1 MNEKSRKKVVF
12 LLVPPNFFGHR
23 HFHERKLAALRS
35 VKVPA
40 KAVAFVPESL
50 FQARKEA
57 YKSVNSDDF
66 DIVTYKRKI
75 SKSFLMAKY
84 FYRELALKRHVIVH
98 ALRET
103 TVPLIILRKC
113 LFLSARLKIA
123 QEFEGDNRSE
133 FIYNKEFCDPDRPPD
148 YPKKLSNVIK
158 YKIIAFFDFFKAQN
172 ADALIL
178 MSKEHAE
185 LWTQR
190 LVGRKKMFIFPTLP
204 LPDDVFFD
212 RNARAEIRKN
222 LGVDDKIIFVYVGN
236 VTCTWQ
242 RLSGMF
248 KVFKEISE
256 VYPTARFLVLTRV
269 EDFKLVK
276 DEAKNFNVEDRLVLK
291 NVPHEE
297 VYKYLSASDLGL
309 FLRHSHIMNKVVTSG
324 KLGEYLASGLPV
336 VTTGANSRNLND
348 FIKMNDMGVFVD
360 DNLGTD
366 VEIEEKIEHIV
377 ANLPDYSERNAL
389 AVSFHESMNL
399 TNVVNIDY
407 PRFLTEL

>member
-1 MNEKSRKKVVF
+1 
-12 LLVPPNFFGHR
+12 
-23 HFHERKLAALRS
+23 
-35 VKVPA
+35 
-40 KAVAFVPESL
+40 
-50 FQARKEA
+50 
-57 YKSVNSDDF
+57 
-66 DIVTYKRKI
+66 
-75 SKSFLMAKY
+75 MAKY

-185 LWTQR
+185 LLTQR

-297 VYKYLSASDLGL
+297 VYKYL
-309 FLRHSHIMNKVVTSG
+309 
-324 KLGEYLASGLPV
+324 
-336 VTTGANSRNLND
+336 
-348 FIKMNDMGVFVD
+348 
-360 DNLGTD
+360 
-366 VEIEEKIEHIV
+366 
-377 ANLPDYSERNAL
+377 
-389 AVSFHESMNL
+389 
-399 TNVVNIDY
+399 
-407 PRFLTEL
+407 

>member
-1 MNEKSRKKVVF
+1 
-12 LLVPPNFFGHR
+12 
-23 HFHERKLAALRS
+23 
-35 VKVPA
+35 
-40 KAVAFVPESL
+40 
-50 FQARKEA
+50 
-57 YKSVNSDDF
+57 
-66 DIVTYKRKI
+66 
-75 SKSFLMAKY
+75 
-84 FYRELALKRHVIVH
+84 
-98 ALRET
+98 
-103 TVPLIILRKC
+103 
-113 LFLSARLKIA
+113 
-123 QEFEGDNRSE
+123 
-133 FIYNKEFCDPDRPPD
+133 
-148 YPKKLSNVIK
+148 
-158 YKIIAFFDFFKAQN
+158 
-172 ADALIL
+172 
-178 MSKEHAE
+178 
-185 LWTQR
+185 
-190 LVGRKKMFIFPTLP
+190 
-204 LPDDVFFD
+204 
-212 RNARAEIRKN
+212 
-222 LGVDDKIIFVYVGN
+222 
-236 VTCTWQ
+236 
-242 RLSGMF
+242 MF